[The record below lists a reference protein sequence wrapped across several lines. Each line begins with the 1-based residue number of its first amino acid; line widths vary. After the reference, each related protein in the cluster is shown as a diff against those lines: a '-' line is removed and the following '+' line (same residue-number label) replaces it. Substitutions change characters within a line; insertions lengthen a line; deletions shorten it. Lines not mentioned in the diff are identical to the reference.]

1 MDVSVCS
8 GYSINNTGSYLDTL
22 HSVCLG
28 VCVCACVCVCVCVCA
43 CVRACVRV
51 CVCVRA
57 CVCVRMCD
65 WQLVGA
71 YIRCGIV
78 VLFYLNTNYISI
90 FI

>member
-1 MDVSVCS
+1 MDVSVYS

-22 HSVCLG
+22 HSVCVG
-28 VCVCACVCVCVCVCA
+28 VCMCVCVC
-43 CVRACVRV
+43 V

-57 CVCVRMCD
+57 CVCVRVCD
-65 WQLVGA
+65 WQLFGA